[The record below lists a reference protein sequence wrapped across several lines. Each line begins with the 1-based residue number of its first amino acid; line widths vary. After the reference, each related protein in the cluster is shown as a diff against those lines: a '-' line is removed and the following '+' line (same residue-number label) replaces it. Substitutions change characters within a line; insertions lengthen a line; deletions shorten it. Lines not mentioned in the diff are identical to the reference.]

1 MLELELG
8 GKAVTTM
15 DEKQEMKINGNVVEV
30 ERIGNSIYVN
40 RQAINLIVVDTKNK
54 WKSVLMLGILIS
66 AVAGV
71 LYLAATN
78 QELVTQGVGTVVDFV
93 QTSAVPAI
101 ENTID
106 TIGGMVGESEAV
118 DTSAGE

>member
-15 DEKQEMKINGNVVEV
+15 NEKQEMKINGNVVEV

-78 QELVTQGVGTVVDFV
+78 QELVTQGFGTVVDFV